1 MRRGAL
7 LVVAMSALLVA
18 CGGGADAPDGRPGGT
33 SLLPKDPLALTEMD
47 ARTFR
52 ALLRELRGTPVV
64 VNVWAT
70 WCPPCVEE
78 APHLAEVSD
87 EFEGRVQFIG
97 LDILDDRPAA
107 REFIR
112 EYGWH
117 YPSVFDPSGQVRDA
131 LGYVGQPVTVM
142 YDREGKLSF
151 EHVGAVDGEMLR
163 TEIAKLL

>member
-1 MRRGAL
+1 MRHGAL
-7 LVVAMSALLVA
+7 AVAVAALLVA
-18 CGGGADAPDGRPGGT
+18 CGPASDGPEGRSGGA
-33 SLLPKDPLALTEMD
+33 SLLPQDPMELPEMD
-47 ARTFR
+47 APTFR
-52 ALLRELRGTPVV
+52 ALLAELRGSPVV

-78 APHLAEVSD
+78 APDLAEVSREYED
-87 EFEGRVQFIG
+87 RVQFIG

-112 EYGWH
+112 EYGWR
-117 YPSVFDPSGQVRDA
+117 YPSVFDPDGEIRDA

-151 EHVGAVDGEMLR
+151 EHVGAVDAGILR
-163 TEIAKLL
+163 TEIGKLL